1 MNAFLKRE
9 DCPSSFDLVAFQKA
23 ELSLTR
29 GLDVRRH
36 LESCDFCDAEVDF
49 YEHYPL
55 VEFRAEAAPAIPAPL
70 YELAEA
76 LLKGKHSDGVAL
88 NALLRDG
95 LVLDK
100 A

>member
-9 DCPSSFDLVAFQKA
+9 DCPSSFELVAFQKA

-36 LESCDFCDAEVDF
+36 LESCDFCDAEEDF

-55 VEFRAEAAPAIPAPL
+55 VEFAIDEAPAIPAAL
-70 YELAEA
+70 YDLAEA
-76 LLKGKHSDGVAL
+76 LLKGKHSNGEAL
-88 NALLRDG
+88 NALLSDG

>member
-1 MNAFLKRE
+1 VELATE
-9 DCPSSFDLVAFQKA
+9 D
-23 ELSLTR
+23 
-29 GLDVRRH
+29 
-36 LESCDFCDAEVDF
+36 
-49 YEHYPL
+49 
-55 VEFRAEAAPAIPAPL
+55 APAIPAPL

-76 LLKGKHSDGVAL
+76 LLKGKHSDGAAL